1 MRYYIPIHRDNVDN
15 ITSAE
20 GLSPMDFYLDRK
32 FGYHYFKPLEEVP
45 SDRELFLFKRIPR
58 VSIAGEKQEDV
69 VVYIEF
75 DDDKQLEKLAT
86 STFNDGIRVAET
98 ITLYPWNCKLL
109 FQTEE
114 AMRLSVV
121 MCKMSQNNKMWG
133 YFDFD
138 QLHVKPAP
146 YKTEFLKRIKQEI
159 NINHQDTLRH
169 EEQNNRLKG
178 FLYSYVL
185 GRYIS
190 LSQPLASLLQAEK
203 SMYDLAS
210 TLSGLRGYQEDEFL
224 RELEGLEGIY
234 VKYDPNRT
242 EFQKKWKQ
250 MIEEHFASADDQM
263 AFESIIQELGG
274 ERIMKNNF
282 AKLSGI
288 ELRPRYETMILR
300 NTDWKAYKKELE
312 DYTQNHL
319 MSFRMRKG
327 DTDTKDDFSIEGL
340 QIRMTSKYGNFYGK
354 LISQIIEG
362 AEWITLEKLRLNR
375 LDIASDMTRM
385 VRDVM
390 LEYGQDWEGSNERA
404 FMNGLRQHIATGGT
418 FDVTAAPSI
427 VLRSIAIFIL
437 KGDDFE
443 EMMRYMEYSAQTDYR
458 FVLGLWGVCIGY
470 SDMPKTAIQRMKIDF
485 KGEDNIYLT
494 TCQLLGA
501 LPEDAILERHLYQFT
516 KKKAE
521 PQELSHSIM
530 DVLKDKSLGLSKTQR
545 GEILSIWDELDGKVN
560 KEFLARVSKIK
571 GVGKVKL
578 QKLKQM
584 IHIDSAPVE
593 KQADLFNENAATPKE
608 VFNFSAWKHIE
619 PLLPEDQQLRSVVKD
634 DFIWFMNR
642 DRRYEDN
649 QRKIADYGNHLYM
662 KAHPKKASYAWTAEF
677 FGKIDIDKI
686 TTELLRVYDI
696 KC

>member
-1 MRYYIPIHRDNVDN
+1 MKYYIPIHRDNVDN

-20 GLSPMDFYLDRK
+20 GVSPMDFYLDRK

-45 SDRELFLFKRIPR
+45 SDRELFLFKRIPW
-58 VSIAGEKQEDV
+58 VSTVGEKSEDV

-86 STFNDGIRVAET
+86 SPFNDGIRVAES
-98 ITLYPWNCKLL
+98 ITLYPWNCKFL

-138 QLHVKPAP
+138 QLNIKPAP
-146 YKTEFLKRIKQEI
+146 YKTETLKNIKQEI
-159 NINHQDTLRH
+159 IVNRHAALRL
-169 EEQNNRLKG
+169 EEQDNRLKG

-190 LSQPLASLLQAEK
+190 LSQPLASLLQTEK

-210 TLSGLRGYQEDEFL
+210 TLSGLRGSQAEEFL
-224 RELEGLEGIY
+224 RELDGLEGIY

-250 MIEEHFASADDQM
+250 MIEEHFISADDQQ

-282 AKLSGI
+282 ARMSGI
-288 ELRPRYETMILR
+288 ELRPRYETTNLR

-312 DYTQNHL
+312 DYTQNNL

-327 DTDTKDDFSIEGL
+327 DTDTKDDFSIKGQ
-340 QIRMTSKYGNFYGK
+340 QIEMASKYGNFYGK
-354 LISQIIEG
+354 LISHIIKG

-390 LEYGQDWEGSNERA
+390 LEYGQDWEGSKERT
-404 FMNGLRQHIATGGT
+404 FLNGLRQHIATGGM
-418 FDVTAAPSI
+418 FDVSAAPSV

-470 SDMPKTAIQRMKIDF
+470 ADIPKTAIRRMKIDF
-485 KGEDNIYLT
+485 KGEDNIYLA

-501 LPEDAILERHLYQFT
+501 LPGGTILERHLYQFT
-516 KKKAE
+516 KKKAD
-521 PQELSHSIM
+521 PQNLSHSIM
-530 DVLKDKSLGLSKTQR
+530 DILKDKSLGLSKTQR
-545 GEILSIWDELDGKVN
+545 DEILRIWGELDGRVS
-560 KEFLARVSKIK
+560 KEFFARVSEIK

-578 QKLKQM
+578 QKLRQM
-584 IHIDSAPVE
+584 IPVDTVPVE
-593 KQADLFNENAATPKE
+593 KQQDLFNENAVTSNE
-608 VFNFSAWKHIE
+608 VFDFSAWKHIE

-634 DFIWFMNR
+634 DLIWFMNR

-677 FGKIDIDKI
+677 FGKIDIDII
-686 TTELLRVYDI
+686 TAELLRVYDN
-696 KC
+696 KR